1 LKKDLK
7 WVRSLQQKKF
17 RSEYNCFVVEGRKGV
32 EEGLKSSFV
41 LLSAYTTDAEWAA
54 AHDQAIV
61 VSAREMEQM
70 TGLSSPSSHLA
81 VFQQHAFLPEWQAIS
96 SVLVLDGIADPGN
109 MGTIIRTAEWFG
121 IDCIVC
127 TPDCVELFNPKVV
140 QATMGSVFRMGVAM
154 LTEDQIRQD
163 LEANEFYV
171 IAADLQGTHI
181 YTFDFN
187 QKVAIVI
194 GSESHGVRPAMRS
207 LVNEFVTIP
216 GKGPAE
222 SLNASV
228 AAAVFMSQWSAA
240 QSAPKL

>member
-1 LKKDLK
+1 LKKDIK
-7 WVRSLQQKKF
+7 WVRALQQKKF
-17 RSEYNCFVVEGRKGV
+17 RNESGCFVVEGRKGV
-32 EEGLKSSFV
+32 EEGLKSSHV
-41 LLSAYTTDAEWAA
+41 LQSVYTTDADWAS
-54 AHDQAIV
+54 AHAQAIV
-61 VSAREMEQM
+61 VNNREMEQM
-70 TGLSSPSSHLA
+70 SGLNTPSSHLA
-81 VFQQHAFLPEWQAIS
+81 VFEQRDFIPDWHKVQ
-96 SVLVLDGIADPGN
+96 SVLILDGIADPGN

-171 IAADLQGTHI
+171 IAADLQGTNI

-187 QKVAIVI
+187 QKLAIVI
-194 GSESHGVRPAMRS
+194 GSESHGVRPGMRS

-228 AAAVFMSQWSAA
+228 AASVFMSQWSAA
-240 QSAPKL
+240 NAFGK